1 MLHFPPK
8 CRKGKFEK
16 ILDPLS
22 LWNKEENRQSSRVLK
37 PCNFAAQM
45 LIAVSCWALKPNT
58 GIIYHLLHGQVRTL
72 AEDNLSFPWLQVK
85 RFLPNLQ
92 KKSLRV
98 LFIGFFSIFREQG
111 EVPQFPKGH
120 IFPFQLWKQLFQ
132 LYTHAKNQKVCVGT
146 RYYPQ
151 RLIRLKHR

>member
-1 MLHFPPK
+1 MLCFPPK

-37 PCNFAAQM
+37 PCNFAAQT

-92 KKSLRV
+92 KKSQSAFHWIFFYFQRAGGSSTISKRSYFPLSAMKAALSAVYTCKKSESVCWYKV
-98 LFIGFFSIFREQG
+98 L
-111 EVPQFPKGH
+111 PTK
-120 IFPFQLWKQLFQ
+120 
-132 LYTHAKNQKVCVGT
+132 TH
-146 RYYPQ
+146 
-151 RLIRLKHR
+151 